1 MFFILKQE
9 RMSLTRETQQTQ
21 EPTQR
26 VSDRSIVEHV
36 LGGDYGRTHGIGQK
50 IKRSVFAGDIHS
62 SQPSSSQSQPP
73 PPHYNPQYEEDN
85 RINREALR
93 QMQEIIKTMV
103 PPDMLATLQLV
114 DLSPRPPPPPPTAP
128 APPTGDDTDD
138 DAADLGG

>member
-1 MFFILKQE
+1 
-9 RMSLTRETQQTQ
+9 MSQTRETQQTK

-36 LGGDYGRTHGIGQK
+36 LGGDYGRTHGIGRK

-62 SQPSSSQSQPP
+62 SQLSSSQSQAPP
-73 PPHYNPQYEEDN
+73 LQYNPEYEEN
-85 RINREALR
+85 QRIHEVDIR

-114 DLSPRPPPPPPTAP
+114 DLSPRPPPPPPPPTAP